1 MQRGLMQRDFGAALD
16 AVGGGNRV
24 RISDISQ
31 KNEAV
36 VVKSAFVSVRQKV
49 DIDISTKAAIESS
62 AQRAFRSSARSV
74 VACDCPPALALMCL
88 KEAAEFGSSGD
99 AACLDA
105 ARHRRC
111 ISCVN

>member
-24 RISDISQ
+24 RISDISR

-49 DIDISTKAAIESS
+49 DIDISTKAAIEVVSPKSISELSPKCRCLRLPSS
-62 AQRAFRSSARSV
+62 PS
-74 VACDCPPALALMCL
+74 LECL